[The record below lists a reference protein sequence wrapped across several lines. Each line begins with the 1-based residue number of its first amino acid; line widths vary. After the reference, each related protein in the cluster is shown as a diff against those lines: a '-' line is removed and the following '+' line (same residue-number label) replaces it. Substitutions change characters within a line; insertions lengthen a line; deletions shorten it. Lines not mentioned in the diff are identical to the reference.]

1 VTITATAERTYGE
14 ENDAITN
21 KKLTQSNLTSWDSET
36 GSNYANNQSTWQSGI
51 NVTNAN
57 IDKSTDAG
65 TYGTNGTTNKTQAL
79 GYGTSD
85 ADKAA
90 ITSALGTN
98 YNVTYKDLLT
108 IDKKKVT
115 GVTVT
120 ITGNREYGELMKD
133 TNWTATDGWTAST
146 DAKSTGETAA
156 GRWNVA
162 VTGTG
167 VEEWDKD
174 RINGTNNSGLNSDAT
189 KNYDLVFNSSAVTTM
204 LGTIE
209 DNKNNAATTT
219 GSHITYNTNASTTDY
234 NIHSGTTYTGS
245 NMDLTSTAYTNSLL
259 KNYEIETNGNHALKI
274 NPKKITVTVNGKRDY
289 GSNMSTGSGDY
300 TVTTAIPAD
309 TTLTPNKINITV
321 DGWSSNADG
330 DLSKTNGIKDTT
342 TAASTLVN
350 VIEGDYGGNKISDHT
365 NVGTYKLDGTATG
378 YAGSKITDEILA
390 GIIDTKNG
398 NYEITNN
405 TTGHSLKIDP
415 KAVTLTATA
424 EKEYGDD
431 NTLAN
436 KSLTQSGLTS
446 WDSETG
452 SNYAT
457 NHDTWQ
463 SDINVTNAN
472 IGLNTYAGTYGTN
485 GTTNKTQALGYG
497 TSDDDKVN
505 ITAALGTNYT
515 VTYKD
520 LLTIKKAKLTLNTT
534 GSKTYG
540 NEATTANIEHI
551 NGTGFKNS
559 DAAILT
565 DTLSSTFKGYVD
577 NKKAAATINAGT
589 YTSTDGSVLV
599 YDAADR
605 TKIEKAFNNNYD
617 IDYTDSFVVNKRN
630 LELTTSGS
638 RTYGKDNTGLTY
650 TFDDTKGT
658 DSGLTTWDRTAVD
671 AVKTT
676 WNANVT
682 NNTVNS
688 TDAGTYSKS
697 SGNPLGLILSEQTV
711 KDTSINS
718 NTATM
723 DDNYTITYKDS
734 FTINQKALEVNI
746 SGERIYGDENSTT
759 HNIGSA
765 TSGYVSK
772 RC

>member
-1 VTITATAERTYGE
+1 MEDTHTNSHITLTNSAANHNYIILDGTDKLTIAKKNVTVTATAERTYGE
-14 ENDAITN
+14 DNSAITN
-21 KKLTQSNLTSWDSET
+21 KKLTESGLTSWDSGT
-36 GSNYANNQSTWQSGI
+36 GSNYANNQSTWQSDI
-51 NVTNAN
+51 NVTNASIN
-57 IDKSTDAG
+57 KSTDAG

-85 ADKAA
+85 ADKAG
-90 ITSALGTN
+90 IRTALGDN
-98 YNVTYKDLLT
+98 YNVTFKDKLT
-108 IDKKKVT
+108 INKKKVT
-115 GVTVT
+115 SVTVT

-133 TNWTATDGWTAST
+133 TNWTATDGWTASAGE

-174 RINGTNNSGLNSDAT
+174 RIDGTNISGLNSGGT

-209 DNKNNAATTT
+209 DKQNHAATTT

-245 NMDLTSTAYTNSLL
+245 NVDLTSTAYTNSLL
-259 KNYEIETNGNHALKI
+259 KNYVIETNGNHALKI
-274 NPKKITVTVNGKRDY
+274 NPKKITVTVNGERDY
-289 GSNMSTGSGDY
+289 GSNMNTGSDDY

-350 VIEGDYGGNKISDHT
+350 VIEGTYGGNKISDHT

-424 EKEYGDD
+424 EKEYGND

-446 WDSETG
+446 WDSSSVLMQLITIHG
-452 SNYAT
+452 K
-457 NHDTWQ
+457 
-463 SDINVTNAN
+463 SDISVTNAN
-472 IGLNTYAGTYGTN
+472 IRLSTYAGTYGTN

-497 TSDDDKVN
+497 TSDADK
-505 ITAALGTNYT
+505 A
-515 VTYKD
+515 
-520 LLTIKKAKLTLNTT
+520 
-534 GSKTYG
+534 
-540 NEATTANIEHI
+540 
-551 NGTGFKNS
+551 
-559 DAAILT
+559 
-565 DTLSSTFKGYVD
+565 
-577 NKKAAATINAGT
+577 
-589 YTSTDGSVLV
+589 
-599 YDAADR
+599 
-605 TKIEKAFNNNYD
+605 
-617 IDYTDSFVVNKRN
+617 
-630 LELTTSGS
+630 
-638 RTYGKDNTGLTY
+638 
-650 TFDDTKGT
+650 
-658 DSGLTTWDRTAVD
+658 
-671 AVKTT
+671 
-676 WNANVT
+676 
-682 NNTVNS
+682 
-688 TDAGTYSKS
+688 
-697 SGNPLGLILSEQTV
+697 
-711 KDTSINS
+711 
-718 NTATM
+718 
-723 DDNYTITYKDS
+723 
-734 FTINQKALEVNI
+734 
-746 SGERIYGDENSTT
+746 
-759 HNIGSA
+759 
-765 TSGYVSK
+765 
-772 RC
+772 